1 MPRLGH
7 LWLGTITHSDRF
19 SGTDSDV
26 VLIVS
31 GGRDRADRVHFT
43 LPDTSQEDFE
53 RNQANIYEVD
63 DNQIVDAFIPAR
75 LDTDELTTESFR
87 LATRGSDAWKPEAAF
102 VWGRETRNEG
112 QVVPLALVTQLQP
125 FISVGG
131 TLAGVELSTDADEGA
146 TSFRVPSV
154 QPGGPTMVIRELI
167 VAMVTADEDDAGTD
181 DLLNLRITTLDGRVV
196 VDHDMRD
203 TDQDDQEQGQANI
216 YFVPVIT
223 PFSKSELGE
232 RSVELSIRGND
243 AWLPA
248 SFFIFGTNDD
258 RTAFPEQVEPL
269 VHVETWGFGSMSTD
283 SSEGTASVVLPLVPS
298 PAPVPVIL

>member
-19 SGTDSDV
+19 SGTDSEV
-26 VLIVS
+26 ALVIS
-31 GGRDRADRVHFT
+31 GGRDRADSVHFT
-43 LPDTSQEDFE
+43 LPNTSQEDLE

-63 DNQIVDAFIPAR
+63 ESQIVDSFEPAR
-75 LDTDELTTESFR
+75 LDTDTLTTESVR
-87 LATRGSDAWKPEAAF
+87 IATRGSDAWKPELAL
-102 VWGRETRNEG
+102 VWGRETRSEG
-112 QVVPLALVTQLQP
+112 QVVPLALVTQLHP
-125 FISVGG
+125 FISFKG
-131 TLAGVELSTDADEGA
+131 TLADVELSTDADEGA

-154 QPGGPTMVIRELI
+154 QPGGPTMIIRELI
-167 VAMVTADEDDAGTD
+167 VAMLTADEDDAGTD

-203 TDQDDQEQGQANI
+203 TDQEDQERGQANI

-232 RSVELSIRGND
+232 RSVELSIRGSG

-248 SFFIFGTNDD
+248 SFFIFGENEEA
-258 RTAFPEQVEPL
+258 AFPEQVEPL
-269 VHVETWGFGSMSTD
+269 VHVETWSFGSMSTD
-283 SSEGTASVVLPLVPS
+283 GDEGVASVVLPLLPS